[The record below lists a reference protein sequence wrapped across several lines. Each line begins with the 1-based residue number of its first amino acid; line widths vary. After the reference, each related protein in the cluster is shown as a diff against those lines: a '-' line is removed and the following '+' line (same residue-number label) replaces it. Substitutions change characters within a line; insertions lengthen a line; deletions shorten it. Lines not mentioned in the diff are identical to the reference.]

1 MKKLI
6 PLLFSAA
13 LLISGC
19 SFSSGNIPSNDTVP
33 STGEILTTKNTEA
46 EDDSIENSEMYDAL
60 VMRFMDANP
69 NTLNQKQLTVAALI
83 TFDAE
88 MMNGGLCQ
96 FLIND
101 YQGYAQYVGDALTE
115 VGAPEMQK
123 HYTSFLSQNEID
135 VTKMDFFCIASIED
149 YLKQLKRFPY
159 EEFDKTFSEIYEQEN
174 LWNLLIAY
182 VQRYEEEIL
191 GR

>member
-1 MKKLI
+1 MKKRILWLI
-6 PLLFSAA
+6 MIDLVA
-13 LLISGC
+13 LLMSGC
-19 SFSSGNIPSNDTVP
+19 TLSSNDVSSNNTAK
-33 STGEILTTKNTEA
+33 TGEICATENY
-46 EDDSIENSEMYDAL
+46 DMYDTL

-101 YQGYAQYVGDALTE
+101 YQGYARYVGDALTE

-135 VTKMDFFCIASIED
+135 VTKMDSFCIASIED

>member
-6 PLLFSAA
+6 PLLFLAA

-19 SFSSGNIPSNDTVP
+19 SFSPGNIPSNDTVP
-33 STGEILTTKNTEA
+33 GTGEILTTKNAEA

-96 FLIND
+96 FFLND
-101 YQGYAQYVGDALTE
+101 HQGYAQYVGDALTE

-135 VTKMDFFCIASIED
+135 VTKMDSFCIASIED

-159 EEFDKTFSEIYEQEN
+159 EEFDKTFSEIYEKEN
-174 LWNLLIAY
+174 LGNLLIAY

>member
-6 PLLFSAA
+6 PFLFSAA

-19 SFSSGNIPSNDTVP
+19 TLSSNDVSSNNTAK
-33 STGEILTTKNTEA
+33 TGEICATENY
-46 EDDSIENSEMYDAL
+46 DMYDTL

-69 NTLNQKQLTVAALI
+69 NTLNQKQRTVAALI

-123 HYTSFLSQNEID
+123 HYSGFLSENEID
-135 VTKMDFFCIASIED
+135 VTKMDSFRIASIED

-159 EEFDKTFSEIYEQEN
+159 EEFDKTFSEIYEKEN
-174 LWNLLIAY
+174 LGNLLIAY